1 MAVEAAIRKRRS
13 REATSPDALA
23 ARAGFSLD
31 PWQADVLR
39 STDSQIILN
48 CSRQSGKSTVSALLA
63 LHQALYT
70 AESLVLLLSPSL
82 RQSIE
87 LFRKTKAAIYSLGSD
102 SRAIEEESALR
113 IEFANGSRIVSLPGS
128 ETSVRGYSNVAL
140 LVIDEAA
147 RVEDDLY
154 QAVRPM
160 LAVSRGRTVVLST
173 PFGKRGFFWK
183 VWARSEGWKR
193 VCVTAY
199 DCPRI
204 DPAWLE
210 AERQQIPD
218 IYFKSEYM
226 CEFVE
231 QADSVFRLDDIEAAF
246 APVNSTETGN
256 GDTLRS
262 RPGTSGGLYS
272 FSRA

>member
-1 MAVEAAIRKRRS
+1 MAVETAIQKRRS

-23 ARAGFSLD
+23 ERAGFTLD

-70 AESLVLLLSPSL
+70 ADSLVLLLSPSL

-87 LFRKTKAAIYSLGSD
+87 LFRKTKAALYSLGSD
-102 SRAIEEESALR
+102 SQAIEEESALR

-154 QAVRPM
+154 QAIRPM
-160 LAVSRGRTVVLST
+160 LAVSRGRIVLLST

-183 VWARSEGWKR
+183 VWSGEGEWKR
-193 VCVTAY
+193 VQVTAY

-204 DPAWLE
+204 EAAWLE
-210 AERQQIPD
+210 AEKLQIPD
-218 IYFKSEYM
+218 VFFRSEYL

-231 QADSVFRLDDIEAAF
+231 QADQVFRLDDIEAAF
-246 APVNSTETGN
+246 APSTSVEAVNGTARRFGPRTE
-256 GDTLRS
+256 
-262 RPGTSGGLYS
+262 SGLHS
-272 FSRA
+272 LSVA